1 MAYQKLNTSRAI
13 RVVLSDTI
21 PIPNIASEILGAKG
35 SATATTANK
44 LVDSTKDF
52 TALGVK
58 KGDIIYNTT
67 DNTAALVT
75 AVDSATTLSVSA
87 DVFASGETYRI
98 FSEEE
103 KNGCLLMIGNHGAST
118 NGDVRILTSGGD
130 DVVISGVTHGQVVPI
145 SIKKI
150 FSTSTTIVTAY
161 ALW

>member
-13 RVVLSDTI
+13 RIVFSDTI
-21 PIPNIASEILGAKG
+21 PIPNIASEILGARG
-35 SATATTANK
+35 SATATTSNK

-52 TALGVK
+52 SALGVK

-98 FSEEE
+98 FAEEE
-103 KNGCLLMIGNHGAST
+103 KNGCLLMINVVGSGAAR
-118 NGDVRILTSGGD
+118 VLTAGGD
-130 DVVISGVTHGQVVPI
+130 DVILSGLQAGSILPI
-145 SIKKI
+145 QIKKV
-150 FSTSTTIVTAY
+150 FATSTTITSAT